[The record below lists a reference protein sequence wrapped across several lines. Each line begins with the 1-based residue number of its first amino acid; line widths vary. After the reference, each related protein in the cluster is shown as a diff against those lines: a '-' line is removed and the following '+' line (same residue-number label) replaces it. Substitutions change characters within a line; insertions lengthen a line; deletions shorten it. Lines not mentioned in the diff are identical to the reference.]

1 MLIIKI
7 FGIFIVIVFG
17 FFISCAQAQSSR
29 YFFERDTIQIGYGE
43 TFSNLLRFTN
53 EGKSPVTFTKSNVT
67 SGALLSLPDTVTV
80 QPGKV
85 RSFPVKYLASS
96 TTVQQAIQEFS
107 ATYAVP
113 GVVFKDKAVFQ
124 ALISIESRISLSP
137 IEPVSYLNNAT
148 NRVSIQLRCAN
159 NGYTPV
165 QIKLKVSSYPAG
177 LQLTMPAQQA
187 ITIAAGSQQMIIID
201 AISLTKDKYA
211 SDYHITVEAIAAQ
224 GNTLAT
230 SSVSVVSLRSDKI
243 QNLGQANYAGLQT
256 NTTGFNYT
264 TSNQGYSFYN
274 LQANGNF
281 QAPDSTGFSYN
292 ANVNYYEQANT
303 VDLYNTWLS
312 YSNKNFA
319 VQIGNIN
326 DNLDYPI
333 YGRGIKTSVFL
344 DKNKSMDFFG
354 LQNNYM
360 LLSATR
366 QLSGPKIFGGSYNID
381 NGVSNSS
388 KLSLLY
394 SQDPNTGLS
403 TYFTSGTALFN
414 FSDTQH
420 LELRGGLSNEKSELH
435 SHSGYAS
442 GFNYYNR
449 NKQWE
454 VGMNNYYSTAYYSG
468 MQRGVLLLDER
479 ISYNLNTN
487 TTFFVRYN
495 FIRNA
500 PGYQLSQFIFSGYG
514 SKTISYETGI
524 NLAYGR
530 VNIGLRPYIFKQ
542 DISRIFLFSGA
553 NIDLSSSSYR
563 TELSLSFKLA
573 GNQVNLQGDYG
584 LTNSSS
590 STGNTTVGGVK
601 ANASISNRFYNFS
614 ALVQTAPYYLT
625 DQLSV
630 RIPDQKYRLYAFGP
644 GIHMPGFKNR
654 MNLSANYYRSYQMG
668 NDGWNNSVT
677 GNVSFRLKRTWNVTG
692 QVSYTS
698 NTYIPGSYNLQSQL
712 GIVKNFSRSTAPGN
726 AKLEVEFYGDDNA
739 NGIWDHNEEALAG
752 IVSNL
757 IPEGD
762 AGGSTLATISNKDG
776 RIRYVNLKKEAY
788 SLLLTRN
795 GDRHLSEPVNLI
807 LKKDQRI
814 QVALVRSGWLK
825 GRISALKQDYISS
838 RTILE
843 GLRILATNS
852 NNQTFETY
860 TNEAG
865 EFQIPLPLNEYT
877 IKADIDPAK
886 FSQVSTRKVV
896 QILLTKNA
904 DIDFEITDISRKV
917 VVKQF

>member
-1 MLIIKI
+1 MFLVMICGCLNA
-7 FGIFIVIVFG
+7 FG
-17 FFISCAQAQSSR
+17 QAPTLR
-29 YFFERDTIQIGYGE
+29 YYFEKDTIQIGYGE

-53 EGKSPVTFTKSNVT
+53 EGKSPVTFTKSNIT

-80 QPGKV
+80 QSGKV
-85 RSFPVKYLASS
+85 RSFPVKYLSSS
-96 TTVQQAIQEFS
+96 TSVQQAIQEFS
-107 ATYAVP
+107 ATYTVP

-124 ALISIESRISLSP
+124 ALISTESRISLSP

-165 QIKLKVSSYPAG
+165 QITLKVSSYPAG
-177 LQLTMPAQQA
+177 LQVTMPAQQA

-211 SDYHITVEAIAAQ
+211 SDYHISVEAISAQ
-224 GNTLAT
+224 GNTLAA

-243 QNLGQANYAGLQT
+243 QNLGQASYAGLQT
-256 NTTGFNYT
+256 NTTGLNYT
-264 TSNQGYSFYN
+264 TSNLGYSFYN

-303 VDLYNTWLS
+303 LDLYNSWLS
-312 YSNKNFA
+312 YRNKNFA
-319 VQIGNIN
+319 VQIGNID
-326 DNLDYPI
+326 DNLDFPI
-333 YGRGIKTSVFL
+333 YGRGLKASVFL

-366 QLSGPKIFGGSYNID
+366 QLSGPKIFGGSYNFD
-381 NGVSNSS
+381 NGSNNSS

-394 SQDPNTGLS
+394 SQDPNTGIS
-403 TYFTSGTALFN
+403 TYFTSGTALLN
-414 FSDTQH
+414 ISDTQH
-420 LELRGGLSNEKSELH
+420 LELRGGLSNEKAELH
-435 SHSGYAS
+435 TRLGYAS
-442 GFNYYNR
+442 GVNYYNR
-449 NKQWE
+449 RKQWE
-454 VGMNNYYSTAYYSG
+454 IGMNNYYSTAYYSG
-468 MQRGVLLLDER
+468 MQRGILLLDER
-479 ISYNLNTN
+479 ISYNLNTKA
-487 TTFFVRYN
+487 TFFIRYN
-495 FIRNA
+495 YIRNA
-500 PGYQLSQFIFSGYG
+500 PGYQLSQSILNGYG

-524 NLAYGR
+524 NLAYGG
-530 VNIGLRPYIFKQ
+530 VNIGLRPYLFKQ
-542 DISRIFLFSGA
+542 DISRAFLFSGA
-553 NIDLSSSSYR
+553 DIDLRSSSYR
-563 TELSLSFKLA
+563 TELAFSFNVA

-590 STGNTTVGGVK
+590 STGKTTAGGIK
-601 ANASISNRFYNFS
+601 ANASISNRFYNLS

-625 DQLSV
+625 DQLAV
-630 RIPDQKYRLYAFGP
+630 RITDQKYRLYSFGP

-654 MNLSANYYRSYQMG
+654 MNLSANYYRSYQIG

-677 GNVSFRLKRTWNVTG
+677 GNVSFRVKRTWNVTG

-698 NTYIPGSYNLQSQL
+698 NTYFPGSYNLQSQM

-726 AKLEVEFYGDDNA
+726 AKLEVQFYDDNNA
-739 NGIWDHNEEALAG
+739 NGIWDQNEEALPG

-776 RIRYVNLKKEAY
+776 RIRYVNLKKDAY
-788 SLLLTRN
+788 SLLLTRG

-814 QVALVRSGWLK
+814 QVPLVRSGWVR
-825 GRISALKQDYISS
+825 GRVSASKQDYIAA
-838 RTILE
+838 RPVLE
-843 GLRILATNS
+843 GLRILAKNA

-865 EFQIPLPLNEYT
+865 EFEIPLPLNEYT
-877 IKADIDPAK
+877 ITADVDLAK
-886 FSQVSTRKVV
+886 FSPVNTKKVV

-904 DIDFEITDISRKV
+904 DIAFEIMDISRKV
-917 VVKQF
+917 IVKQF